1 METHDHLH
9 REDLLEAEIRLWRQ
23 RLRNLA
29 NAVIAGDEDLTAMAE
44 AALLRLDE
52 V

>member
-1 METHDHLH
+1 MDQEQLH
-9 REDLLEAEIRLWRQ
+9 REELLEAEIRLYRQ

-29 NAVIAGDEDLTAMAE
+29 NAVIAGDPDVVEMAE
-44 AALLRLDE
+44 AALLRMDE